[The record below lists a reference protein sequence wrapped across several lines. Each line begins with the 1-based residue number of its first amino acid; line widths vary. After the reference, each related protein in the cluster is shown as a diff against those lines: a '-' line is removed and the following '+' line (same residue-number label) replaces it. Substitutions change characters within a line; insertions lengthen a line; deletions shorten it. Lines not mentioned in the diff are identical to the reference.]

1 MLVGDSS
8 ALRVLDPQGLK
19 KNTTQ
24 MTNSQQGVFN
34 PITAGLQRQRLRHVG
49 ITQGRHIRSP
59 VKLKKKQ
66 PQNLHLSLEKNGF
79 LKTTD

>member
-8 ALRVLDPQGLK
+8 ALRVLDPRGLK

-59 VKLKKKQ
+59 VKLKKK
-66 PQNLHLSLEKNGF
+66 PKPPSVSGEKWISQNH
-79 LKTTD
+79 

>member
-59 VKLKKKQ
+59 VKLKKTTPK
-66 PQNLHLSLEKNGF
+66 PPSVSGEKWISQNH
-79 LKTTD
+79 

>member
-8 ALRVLDPQGLK
+8 ALRVLGPRGLK

-34 PITAGLQRQRLRHVG
+34 PITAGLQRQRLRHVD

-59 VKLKKKQ
+59 VKLKKKK
-66 PQNLHLSLEKNGF
+66 PPKPPSVSGEKWISQNH
-79 LKTTD
+79 